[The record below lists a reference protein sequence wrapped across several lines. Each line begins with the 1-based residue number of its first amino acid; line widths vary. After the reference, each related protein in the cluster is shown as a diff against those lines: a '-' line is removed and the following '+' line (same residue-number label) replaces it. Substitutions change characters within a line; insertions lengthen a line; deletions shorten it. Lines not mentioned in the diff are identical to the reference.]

1 MDIKNIIEI
10 IENEIICLLN
20 KYDIVIIPPIITR
33 NRKNNYVIARYLLIK
48 ILQKYHFNMVNISEV
63 LQINYNTIYYLLNN
77 FKIVN
82 NDEEFISKLLIE
94 LQHNI
99 KSKLESLIK

>member
-20 KYDIVIIPPIITR
+20 KYNIEIIPPILIR
-33 NRKNNYVIARYLLIK
+33 NRKNNYVFARYLLIK
-48 ILQKYHFNMVNISEV
+48 ILQKYNFNIVNISEV
-63 LQINYNTIYYLLNN
+63 TQLTYHHINYLLKN
-77 FKIVN
+77 FKMVN

-99 KSKLESLIK
+99 KSKLQSLIK